1 MNTSNSEE
9 DTKMSDSS
17 KYEGLT
23 PEDVVEG
30 LRVLI
35 ASESPALRVRPIG
48 NMGGGTGGS
57 PGGST
62 GTKNYPDLLNKPRI
76 NGVELVGNKTS
87 EELGLT
93 SQSVDIPEKL
103 PNPHALTIQYD
114 NVKTVYDGS
123 SAKSVTI
130 PKVEPAVEIDPLT
143 IIDGEDRIVYDG
155 KSPKSVTLP
164 QIPEIPKIPDTL
176 PNPNPLTISMDGV
189 DTSYDGSQSKTV
201 VIPDKLANPGKLI
214 ISQSEKQDIEY
225 DGSEDT
231 TVHLPSAS
239 VIAEK
244 DVLFSDVNFHAV
256 GETVTLAN
264 SYKDYEYLVFTFH
277 GKRLD
282 MSSHGAPTVKWV
294 KVSDIVNY
302 NTANDSDCIF
312 LDNQS
317 NQSIMLGFV
326 DDVTIKLVRD
336 NSIAGTTV
344 CDINCIGMNFV
355 QPPMNPFPLII
366 TQGDQVHEYTGHET
380 VNVTVPDTS
389 KGIKNPNALTIKEAG
404 KADILY
410 DGSVGKEITIPTIP
424 DFPDIP
430 DVPDKLPN
438 PHALTVNFP
447 DGSTK
452 VYDGS
457 AAKSIDIPAPSVDNK
472 PLTLRFEDQEVTYDG
487 KAAKEFNVEIP
498 ASNIV
503 IKKEDVLIDTHIFK
517 EGELV
522 PFSKPISNYDYI
534 IIKWMMHGLANP
546 VFGFPDFQL
555 LKVSDLPISATQI
568 LPEQDVLDKL
578 LNHVHQMALIPRGA
592 TNISHQECQFTF
604 VGTSL
609 QDCKLNTILRRQL
622 GYGDFNW
629 QAPTFKVYGY
639 KFAKETGESQEGTFG
654 KKLIIIDGDNRYE
667 YNGSKDE
674 EITIHSAPEKLPN
687 PEKLTVR
694 SNAGNIVEYDGS
706 AAQNILVDKMDALV
720 NVDVLADNFP
730 AWKDGQVFDL
740 ASDISEFDYILI
752 DYALCRSG
760 NISAY
765 NYSETKWVKTDDLLT
780 SPDKDVLLSNIRQ
793 NDAIFIGASIVT
805 FPDNNT
811 FKTATLRSST
821 HGDYIIQVLRVS
833 GVKFDRASDK
843 IGGAPVGEIIA
854 YMGNTPP
861 ENYLVCDGSEY
872 NIADYYDLATHFQ
885 AEFGSANHFGGD
897 GTTTFAVPDL
907 RGEFLRGTGEAT
919 RSTGS
924 GADVAGVHQ
933 DGTNHPFVFG
943 HATASDKWITT
954 GEAIDIG
961 FGGNRLLLADKTYG
975 SSPIYIIGQQT
986 GYKSPNRS
994 NINSYTSRPTN
1005 TSVMYCIKAK
1015 VTYNLDNGEAA
1026 SNVPNEELTIQIG
1039 DDIPKVYDGTIAVSV
1054 QIPDKNPTPN
1064 ALKLYDDKGNETVFD
1079 GSAEKSVHLSR
1090 SDVLAQR
1097 VVLADNIPKLAAK
1110 DVVSLSQDITEF
1122 DAICLNYGLDSES
1135 NTADTKMI
1143 QIRDNYLKE
1152 NNQSDEILLMRMYG
1166 VDDVYT
1172 AISVFKFIDKN
1183 KLQLDRINRTIT
1195 DSATPN
1201 NIKLTS
1207 VTGIKYINAGEK
1219 LGESPVGHI
1228 ISFMGT
1234 DAPKN
1239 YLACDGQEYNIVDYP
1254 ELAGHFTTAFGSSN
1268 YFGGDGVSTFAVP
1281 DLRGEF
1287 LRGTGEAARQTGS
1300 GVDVGNHQDASEI
1313 LTFFTGNEIGCR
1325 RNVIPD
1331 TSRFDKYEV
1340 SPNVCITGTARIEGD
1355 NYPCG
1360 LATTR
1365 PTNTSVMYCIKCRS
1379 TYSMNYKI
1387 DNYSTEEHV
1396 CGVWVDG
1403 KTLYERTIV
1412 VDMNRPGLAATTSSL
1427 LVDLPDEYDFIF
1439 VDSGQ
1444 MAFRSSSTIYTYK
1457 LNTYMNGIESVSV
1470 YSSNNS
1476 LRYIENIGSSYT
1488 VLKYYIKIRYT
1499 KK

>member
-1 MNTSNSEE
+1 
-9 DTKMSDSS
+9 MSDSS

-534 IIKWMMHGLANP
+534 IIKWMMRGLANP
-546 VFGFPDFQL
+546 VFGFPDFQV

-568 LPEQDVLDKL
+568 LPGQNVLDKL
-578 LNHVHQMALIPRGA
+578 LNHVHQMALIPQGA

-622 GYGDFNW
+622 GYGNFNW

-720 NVDVLADNFP
+720 NVDVLAETDGWVDN
-730 AWKDGQVFDL
+730 GQVKLSHPITEYDYLVVDYDISVSGKPNEDTEILFESKWSKV
-740 ASDISEFDYILI
+740 SDIVSSSNPENRSINIHINRDI
-752 DYALCRSG
+752 DHNYYAIGR
-760 NISAY
+760 
-765 NYSETKWVKTDDLLT
+765 
-780 SPDKDVLLSNIRQ
+780 LS
-793 NDAIFIGASIVT
+793 
-805 FPDNNT
+805 FPDMT
-811 FKTATLRSST
+811 TMKFQVAVRSSVDSYFVCIKRIN
-821 HGDYIIQVLRVS
+821 GI
-833 GVKFDRASDK
+833 KFERASDK
-843 IGGAPVGEIIA
+843 IGGAPVGEVIA

-861 ENYLVCDGSEY
+861 ENYLVCDGAEY
-872 NIADYYDLATHFQ
+872 NISDYHDLATHFQ
-885 AEFGSANHFGGD
+885 SEFGSANHFGGD
-897 GTTTFAVPDL
+897 GVTTFAVPDL
-907 RGEFLRGTGEAT
+907 RGEFLRG
-919 RSTGS
+919 S
-924 GADVAGVHQ
+924 
-933 DGTNHPFVFG
+933 GTNG
-943 HATASDKWITT
+943 HEYEGNGGVVGEHQPGTSVPRIAVVPNQPLLIGDGNEVNQFYYVDNKISSD
-954 GEAIDIG
+954 GA
-961 FGGNRLLLADKTYG
+961 KTYNLSVKSTAV
-975 SSPIYIIGQQT
+975 SS
-986 GYKSPNRS
+986 S
-994 NINSYTSRPTN
+994 TSIRYHVRPTN
-1005 TSVMYCIKAK
+1005 TSIMYCIKAK

-1026 SNVPNEELTIQIG
+1026 SAMPNEELTIKIG
-1039 DDIPKVYDGTIAVSV
+1039 DDEPKVYDGTSAVSV
-1054 QIPDKNPTPN
+1054 QIPDKNPSPN
-1064 ALKLYDDKGNETVFD
+1064 ALTLYDDNGNGTVYD

-1166 VDDVYT
+1166 VDDVHT

-1340 SPNVCITGTARIEGD
+1340 SPNVCIVGNAKIEGD

-1403 KTLYERTIV
+1403 KTLYERTVEMDYADGDIYRMPEDTDNMFIHEAHCHLTAGGADNWV
-1412 VDMNRPGLAATTSSL
+1412 VSL
-1427 LVDLPDEYDFIF
+1427 PY
-1439 VDSGQ
+1439 
-1444 MAFRSSSTIYTYK
+1444 
-1457 LNTYMNGIESVSV
+1457 IESTGNATMYVSNRSGV
-1470 YSSNNS
+1470 LYVSYSHNLPSMRCTK
-1476 LRYIENIGSSYT
+1476 L
-1488 VLKYYIKIRYT
+1488 VFKIRYT